1 MVVFQ
6 FFSVV
11 AYAVHGAMAWKVRS
25 VLKAKMESGE
35 VDVVD
40 PDEEERRRQ
49 RARDLWKQ
57 NYRMEGL

>member
-1 MVVFQ
+1 M
-6 FFSVV
+6 
-11 AYAVHGAMAWKVRS
+11 HGAMAWKVRS

-35 VDVVD
+35 VEPVD

>member
-1 MVVFQ
+1 MFQ

-11 AYAVHGAMAWKVRS
+11 AYGLHGAMAWKVRS
-25 VLKAKMESGE
+25 VLKAKRESGE
-35 VDVVD
+35 VEAVD

>member
-11 AYAVHGAMAWKVRS
+11 GYAVHGAMAWKVGR
-25 VLKAKMESGE
+25 VLKAKRESGE
-35 VDVVD
+35 VEVVD
-40 PDEEERRRQ
+40 PDEEESRRQ

>member
-1 MVVFQ
+1 MFQ
-6 FFSVV
+6 FFSV
-11 AYAVHGAMAWKVRS
+11 AGYAVHGTMAWKVGS
-25 VLKAKMESGE
+25 VLKAKRESGE
-35 VDVVD
+35 VELVD